1 MPFLD
6 VGREVRGRPA
16 DENSPRQELG
26 HRGGH
31 IGGKADVAG
40 DIAGLV
46 LARQQIDLGGLVDLL
61 SGRLHMYIDPT
72 TGSLVLQF
80 LAAGVLSVLAM
91 ASRVREAVKSF
102 FKMLLPRRRR

>member
-1 MPFLD
+1 MAVPQHSSGAWL
-6 VGREVRGRPA
+6 GISSCYCPA
-16 DENSPRQELG
+16 RWNRYDSVTPWSL
-26 HRGGH
+26 
-31 IGGKADVAG
+31 
-40 DIAGLV
+40 L
-46 LARQQIDLGGLVDLL
+46 LL
-61 SGRLHMYIDPT
+61 SGGRPHMYIDPT